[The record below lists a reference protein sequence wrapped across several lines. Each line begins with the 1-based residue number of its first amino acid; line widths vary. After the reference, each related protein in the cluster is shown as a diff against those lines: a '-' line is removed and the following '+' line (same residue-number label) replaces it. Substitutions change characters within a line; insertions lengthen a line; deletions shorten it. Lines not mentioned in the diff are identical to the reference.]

1 MSSSV
6 TEMRIGVDSGVVPG
20 GSGVTCTAM
29 PLDSAPGTAAVTT
42 SAGVGSGTGGLRNS
56 PLATRALAT
65 ASRAVVSAAV
75 KVLAQAGFTCTVEPL
90 NCSADSGT
98 TRCPPVLPVMLI
110 GVAPTTSRVVDIT
123 TLRS

>member
-6 TEMRIGVDSGVVPG
+6 TEMRIGVDSGVAPG

-29 PLDSAPGTAAVTT
+29 PLDSDPGTAAVTT

-110 GVAPTTSRVVDIT
+110 GVEPTTSRVVDII